1 MDQRRLILFLIFS
14 FSLVMLW
21 DGWIKQNQPPVAQ
34 QQAAAG
40 SAAPADG
47 AVPTPTLSATPGQPV
62 VPGEQ

>member
-34 QQAAAG
+34 QQAAFRG
-40 SAAPADG
+40 REVQYPA
-47 AVPTPTLSATPGQPV
+47 
-62 VPGEQ
+62 